1 MIYKSI
7 VHIAFLGP
15 KGSYSHIATMQY
27 ASNRHFNQVIE
38 HSCRK
43 FDDIFDLVEC
53 DYAEYG
59 VVPIENSSSGLIDEI
74 GDLLLNTRLLLV
86 DEITIPI
93 KHCIL
98 VNNHTDLN
106 QIQIIY
112 SHPQPVQQCS
122 EFLKHFSEWKIVF
135 CESSAVAMKIV
146 SKLNQSNSGALGSM
160 QGGQIYGLHA
170 LLTYNLSNSHKNT
183 TRFIVLKNKNIAVFN
198 HSIAAKTI
206 LIISI
211 EKQSE
216 KLCEILKVL
225 RFYNTK
231 ITYLRPRLLLYEKS
245 KNIVIIEMMAHI
257 NDIYI
262 QHILIEL
269 QKIAYSLKILGC
281 YQVTPPTDAIFH
293 YNRKLL

>member
-15 KGSYSHIATMQY
+15 KGSYSHIAAMQY

-38 HSCRK
+38 HSCRR
-43 FDDIFDLVEC
+43 FDDIFNLVEC
-53 DYAEYG
+53 DHAEYG
-59 VVPIENSSSGLIDEI
+59 VVPIENSNSGLIDEV

-98 VNNHTDLN
+98 VNNHTDIN

-122 EFLKHFSEWKIVF
+122 EFLKHFSAWKIVF
-135 CESSAVAMKIV
+135 CESSAVAMETV
-146 SKLNQSNSGALGSM
+146 SKLNQSNLGALGNK
-160 QGGQIYGLHA
+160 QGGQFYGLHS

-183 TRFIVLKNKNIAVFN
+183 TRFIVLKNTNIAVFN
-198 HSIAAKTI
+198 HSIATKTI
-206 LIISI
+206 FIISI
-211 EKQSE
+211 KGQSE

-225 RFYNTK
+225 QFYNTK
-231 ITYLRPRLLLYEKS
+231 ITYLRPRLLSYERPR
-245 KNIVIIEMMAHI
+245 NIIIIELMAHI
-257 NDIYI
+257 NNVYI

-281 YQVTPPTDAIFH
+281 YQVTPLTDVIFH